1 MSTTAMQIAHDH
13 PAFAGHFPGQPL
25 LPGVLLLAQVLEA
38 ALADPALA
46 GRLGDAPRLSSA
58 KFLSPVRPGD
68 RIEMSFD
75 TAATGTRLGF
85 EVRCGDKL
93 AAAGQFES
101 TARSTSP

>member
-1 MSTTAMQIAHDH
+1 MQIAHDH

-46 GRLGDAPRLSSA
+46 VRLGTAPRLSSA

-68 RIEMSFD
+68 HIELSFD
-75 TAATGTRLGF
+75 AASQSRLGF
-85 EVRCGDKL
+85 EVRCGERV
-93 AAAGQFES
+93 AASGQFE
-101 TARSTSP
+101 TKATSA